1 MGTRRDPVVGKN
13 PKARKGGSLASAS
26 ASTSTSASA
35 SASASASEVPSA
47 PASHASSASAS
58 AAAPVER
65 RHRRWRKLAAGFT
78 IFSVLVVGV
87 LFVGYLPAR
96 TWLRQHRD
104 IDEARRDLA
113 TLSDQ
118 NRRLAGEI
126 ARLQDPVEIARI
138 ARAEYSLVKKDEAAY
153 AIIPGATTTTTRD
166 PAITAEVTPEGVVV
180 PITTPITRP

>member
-1 MGTRRDPVVGKN
+1 MGTRRDPVVEKD
-13 PKARKGGSLASAS
+13 PKVHTSSSPAPRAPESA
-26 ASTSTSASA
+26 
-35 SASASASEVPSA
+35 
-47 PASHASSASAS
+47 AS
-58 AAAPVER
+58 AASAPGER
-65 RHRRWRKLAAGFT
+65 KHRRWRKLAAGFT

-104 IDEARRDLA
+104 IGEARRDLA
-113 TLSDQ
+113 ILSDQ

-166 PAITAEVTPEGVVV
+166 PAITAEVLPGGVVRPV
-180 PITTPITRP
+180 TTLVTRP